1 MDFILPFAQPV
12 ALANDCN
19 VLRSNED
26 KSEGIEI
33 DDIRIIEREKVRRWE
48 GEKCDYIY
56 QKIERWE
63 VKQFCQE
70 IS

>member
-33 DDIRIIEREKVRRWE
+33 DDIRIIEREKVRR
-48 GEKCDYIY
+48 
-56 QKIERWE
+56 
-63 VKQFCQE
+63 
-70 IS
+70 